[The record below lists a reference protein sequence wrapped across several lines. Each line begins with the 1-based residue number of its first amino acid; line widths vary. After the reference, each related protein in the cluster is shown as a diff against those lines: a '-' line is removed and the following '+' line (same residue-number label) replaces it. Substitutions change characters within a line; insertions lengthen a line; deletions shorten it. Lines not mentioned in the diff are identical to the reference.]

1 MEALI
6 EFLQSPAGAHVKR
19 VFFDDNGNW
28 VFSPSKN
35 HPHEKSVDELLAGK
49 KAAEPKKVK
58 VTKAMMKANPDWEAQ
73 GIKVGDYI
81 EIPAEAIVG
90 GAEQE

>member
-1 MEALI
+1 MME
-6 EFLQSPAGAHVKR
+6 
-19 VFFDDNGNW
+19 
-28 VFSPSKN
+28 
-35 HPHEKSVDELLAGK
+35 
-49 KAAEPKKVK
+49 
-58 VTKAMMKANPDWEAQ
+58 ANPDWEVQ